1 MMVIQKLKVMEE
13 FTFAIIVEWPIA
25 ICKRSFC
32 RKLSFATVKGIE
44 FTNEKY
50 SFTKTTSLRYDL
62 QMMLT

>member
-1 MMVIQKLKVMEE
+1 MANSNLQAKFLQEIKPKQ
-13 FTFAIIVEWPIA
+13 P
-25 ICKRSFC
+25 R
-32 RKLSFATVKGIE
+32 FATVKGIE